1 MGKPTRAS
9 KKALRWDKLVI
20 FKDKQEGWNGKVS
33 KVAWQGKISE
43 SLSKHSW
50 WGAQK
55 IMVWWWVLSV
65 TEFRDRRGWSQ
76 SRLTSLMW
84 SCTEA
89 DYGQHKCHAA
99 TANFLG
105 LTLGPA
111 EPVREGLSF
120 CWCQEPEYIQEW
132 WIVVFC
138 SVGQRFR
145 STDRCCS
152 RQNQRQGIHWDPT
165 AYPSLIPSPPKALL
179 PLVLPSE
186 TVSLE

>member
-1 MGKPTRAS
+1 MPWENLREQVKKLWGEISLSFSRTN
-9 KKALRWDKLVI
+9 KKAGMAKS
-20 FKDKQEGWNGKVS
+20 S

-89 DYGQHKCHAA
+89 DYDQHKCHAA
-99 TANFLG
+99 IADFLG
-105 LTLGPA
+105 LTPGPA

-120 CWCQEPEYIQEW
+120 CWCQKPEYIQEW
-132 WIVVFC
+132 WTVVFH
-138 SVGQRFR
+138 
-145 STDRCCS
+145 RCCS
-152 RQNQRQGIHWDPT
+152 RQNQRQGIHQDPT
-165 AYPSLIPSPPKALL
+165 AHPSLIPSPSKALL

-186 TVSLE
+186 TVSSE